1 MTSSVGLDL
10 ELVLVELEQHNCV
23 VDWIGY
29 VKGALIEKWPIK
41 TILTKIRF
49 PIIEAYGPKF
59 WTECE
64 TRLKHWFDS
73 YL

>member
-10 ELVLVELEQHNCV
+10 ELVLIELQQNNCV

-41 TILTKIRF
+41 TIFTKIRF
-49 PIIEAYGPKF
+49 PIIEAYGQEF
-59 WTECE
+59 WSECE
-64 TRLKHWFDS
+64 LRLQLLFS
-73 YL
+73 LE